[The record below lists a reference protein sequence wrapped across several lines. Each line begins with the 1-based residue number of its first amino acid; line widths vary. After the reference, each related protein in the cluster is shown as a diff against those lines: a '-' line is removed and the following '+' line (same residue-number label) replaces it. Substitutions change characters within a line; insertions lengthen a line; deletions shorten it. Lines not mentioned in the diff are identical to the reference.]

1 MPSVVTHHYFAKDI
15 LKKVNEKT
23 RQTLENSFSI
33 FLIFAQSFDNLF
45 YYKLLT
51 PWLGKKER
59 TLGYEAQK
67 MKVNLYFENII
78 NEIEKNPN
86 SDNLA
91 YLYGSY
97 CHYILDSTCHPF
109 VIYQSGDEDQN
120 KKYNGL
126 HEKIEVNID
135 AQIYK
140 KKTGKNLKDVQIANM
155 LLPKEKFSEELK
167 ETLTHTFKNTFQID
181 NMGSVYEK
189 SVAMGNFLL
198 KFAVTDRTGIKKTLY
213 KLRDFICN
221 HKKYQYLSFH
231 VTKLIPEYLNETK
244 QPWIYPVDN
253 TLVHNESFQELYEQA
268 LTKTLNLITLTEKYL
283 KKQITKKEL
292 LAHVGNNSYV
302 TGIDCNKNQTMKYFK
317 F

>member
-1 MPSVVTHHYFAKDI
+1 MPSIVTHHYFAKDI
-15 LKKVNEKT
+15 LDKLTDKT
-23 RQTLENSFSI
+23 KQTFENSYSI
-33 FLIFAQSFDNLF
+33 FFIFAQSFDNLF

-51 PWLGKKER
+51 PWRGKKER

-67 MKVNLYFENII
+67 IKVNMYFENII
-78 NEIEKNPN
+78 YAIEKNPT

-97 CHYILDSTCHPF
+97 CHYILDSICHPF
-109 VIYQSGDEDQN
+109 VIYQAGNEMQN

-155 LLPKEKFSEELK
+155 LLPKEKFSTELK
-167 ETLTHTFKNTFQID
+167 ETLTHTFKKTFQID
-181 NMGSVYEK
+181 NMGPVYEK

-198 KFAVTDRTGIKKTLY
+198 KYAVTDRTGIKKVLY

-244 QPWIYPVDN
+244 QTWVYPVN
-253 TLVHNESFQELYEQA
+253 NKLIHKESFQELYKQA
-268 LTKTLNLITLTEKYL
+268 LIKTIELITLTEKYL
-283 KKQITKKEL
+283 KGLITKKEL
-292 LAHVGNNSYV
+292 LTHIGNNSYV
-302 TGIDCNKNQTMKYFK
+302 TGIDCNKKQTMNYFK

>member
-1 MPSVVTHHYFAKDI
+1 MPSIVTHHYFAKDI
-15 LKKVNEKT
+15 LDKLPDKTQKK
-23 RQTLENSFSI
+23 LENSYPI
-33 FLIFAQSFDNLF
+33 FFIFAQSFDNLF

-67 MKVNLYFENII
+67 KQVNQYFENILY
-78 NEIEKNPN
+78 EIKKNPT

-97 CHYILDSTCHPF
+97 CHYILDSICHPF
-109 VIYQSGDEDQN
+109 VIYQAGDETQN

-140 KKTGKNLKDVQIANM
+140 KKTGKNLKDVKMADM
-155 LLPKEKFSEELK
+155 LLPKVTFSNELK
-167 ETLTHTFKNTFQID
+167 ETLNHTFKNTFQVD
-181 NMGSVYEK
+181 NMGTIYEK
-189 SVAMGNFLL
+189 SVAMGNFIL
-198 KFAVTDRTGIKKTLY
+198 KYAVTNKTAIKKRLY
-213 KLRDFICN
+213 QLRDFICR

-244 QPWIYPVDN
+244 EPWVYPVDN
-253 TLVHNESFQELYEQA
+253 KLVHHESFQELYEQA
-268 LTKTLNLITLTEKYL
+268 ISKTVKLILLTEKYL
-283 KKQITKKEL
+283 KKEITKKEL
-292 LAHVGNNSYV
+292 LDNIGNNSYV